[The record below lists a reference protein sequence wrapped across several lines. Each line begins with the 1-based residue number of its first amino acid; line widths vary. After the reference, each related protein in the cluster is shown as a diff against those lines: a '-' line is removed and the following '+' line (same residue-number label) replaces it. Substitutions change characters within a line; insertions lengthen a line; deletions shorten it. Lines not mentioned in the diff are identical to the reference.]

1 MRICTAPTPFDGIDQ
16 EEKQAWLN
24 QRPTQCLL
32 DSLKQR
38 IEGIDNQLTAH
49 LYPDGCTD
57 EVLGKTVRVL
67 RQHRDACVAILEW
80 IANVEV
86 VRG

>member
-16 EEKQAWLN
+16 EDKQAWLN

-32 DSLKQR
+32 SALKQR
-38 IEGIDNQLTAH
+38 VAEIDKQLTDG
-49 LYPDGCTD
+49 LYADGCTD
-57 EVLGKTVRVL
+57 EVLGKIVRVL
-67 RQHRDACVAILEW
+67 RQRRDAYVAILEW